1 MSTTDEKTQHRG
13 FGPVRQPVG
22 RSPAPDCSALVRED
36 NKRNAEDVGRIGP
49 VGCSACPFCGAE
61 AVKHPYLRNACSIE
75 HTPDCYLSWTNERVL
90 VGERGRI
97 SGITLILGEEYDS
110 WNRRQNPNFQAGGT
124 L

>member
-1 MSTTDEKTQHRG
+1 
-13 FGPVRQPVG
+13 
-22 RSPAPDCSALVRED
+22 
-36 NKRNAEDVGRIGP
+36 
-49 VGCSACPFCGAE
+49 
-61 AVKHPYLRNACSIE
+61 
-75 HTPDCYLSWTNERVL
+75 LSWTNERVL